1 ILRRIFRARGITRE
15 ELIDHSLKRLQ
26 SVDQLHQVD
35 LAARYLADAVM
46 EGQRILIVGD
56 FDADGATSTAVGI
69 LGLQAMGAAQ
79 VDFLVPNRFDYG
91 YGLSPEIVEVAKGM
105 APDVLVTVDNG
116 ISSVEGVAA
125 ARQAGMRVIVTDLNL
140 PGVDIYEVDDI
151 VNPNARHCVFPSKI
165 LAGV

>member
-1 ILRRIFRARGITRE
+1 MIKAIARRPLPQIDSLNSADPPDLLRRIFRPRGITRE

-26 SVDQLHQVD
+26 SVDQLQQVD

-69 LGLQAMGAAQ
+69 LGLRAMGARH

-91 YGLSPEIVEVAKGM
+91 YGLSPEDRKSTR
-105 APDVLVTVDNG
+105 L
-116 ISSVEGVAA
+116 
-125 ARQAGMRVIVTDLNL
+125 
-140 PGVDIYEVDDI
+140 
-151 VNPNARHCVFPSKI
+151 
-165 LAGV
+165 

>member
-1 ILRRIFRARGITRE
+1 MKKAIVRRPLPQTDPLDSTDLPDILRRIFRARGITRE

-79 VDFLVPNRFDYG
+79 VDFLVPNRFDYRSEERRVG
-91 YGLSPEIVEVAKGM
+91 KECRSRRSP
-105 APDVLVTVDNG
+105 
-116 ISSVEGVAA
+116 
-125 ARQAGMRVIVTDLNL
+125 
-140 PGVDIYEVDDI
+140 
-151 VNPNARHCVFPSKI
+151 
-165 LAGV
+165 